1 MTMWLPS
8 LTDRPGPKYLRIA
21 DALSEDIYA
30 GRLAAGDR
38 LPTHRDLAWN
48 LGVTVGTV
56 SRAYAEAERRG
67 LLVGEVGRGSYVK
80 AGARSTATLA
90 MPDPGGPAT
99 IELGINK
106 PAAALSSPE
115 FAAAMTALAQS
126 GDLDML
132 MNYQPHTGR
141 WDHRAAGAEW
151 IARRGLKVDA
161 GQVMLISGA
170 EHGIA
175 AALMGLT
182 DPGDVVLVEELT
194 WSGTRALGSLQR
206 LSLKPVA
213 MDQHGLIPEALDA
226 ACRASGARMLY
237 TMPTIHNPTTVLMP
251 ADRRAEIAEI
261 ARNHGLTIVEDDVY
275 GMLAADAP
283 PPLSAYAPERSIYIT
298 SASKSLAPCLRIGYA
313 AVPLDRT
320 GRFTATSRALNWMA
334 PPVEAEILSRWIR
347 SGVADEL
354 AERIRAD
361 AVARLKV
368 TSRILEGFTFKA
380 TPGAFHIWLEL
391 PEPWRAQDVVGAAR
405 ARGVSMTSTEL
416 FVPGRAETPHA
427 LRISICATRTHAE
440 LESGLSAVAELL
452 RQAPEPCL
460 AVA

>member
-8 LTDRPGPKYLRIA
+8 LNDRPGPKYLRIA

-38 LPTHRDLAWN
+38 LPTHRDLAWH

-106 PAAALSSPE
+106 PPAALSAPD
-115 FAAAMTALAQS
+115 FATAMTSLAQS
-126 GDLDML
+126 GDLEML

-151 IARRGLKVDA
+151 IARRNLQVDA

-175 AALMGLT
+175 ASLMGLT

-213 MDQHGLIPEALDA
+213 IDEHGLIPEALDA

-251 ADRRAEIAEI
+251 AERRAEIAEI
-261 ARNHGLTIVEDDVY
+261 ARTHGLTIVEDDVY

-283 PPLSAYAPERSIYIT
+283 PPISAYAPERSIYIT
-298 SASKSLAPCLRIGYA
+298 SGSKSIAPCLRIGYA
-313 AVPLDRT
+313 AVPVDRT
-320 GRFTATSRALNWMA
+320 GRFTAAARALNWMA
-334 PPVEAEILSRWIR
+334 PPIEAEIMSRWIR
-347 SGVADEL
+347 SGTADEMTD
-354 AERIRAD
+354 RIRTD
-361 AVARLKV
+361 AVARL
-368 TSRILEGFTFKA
+368 RIAERMLAGFSFKA
-380 TPGAFHIWLEL
+380 TPGGFHIWLSL
-391 PEPWRAQDVVGAAR
+391 PEPWRAQDLVAAAR
-405 ARGVSMTSTEL
+405 DRGVSMTSTEL
-416 FVPGRAETPHA
+416 FVPGRAETPHS
-427 LRISICATRTHAE
+427 LRVSICATRTHAE
-440 LESGLSAVAELL
+440 LERGLGALVELL
-452 RQAPEPCL
+452 RQSPEPCL

>member
-8 LTDRPGPKYLRIA
+8 LNDRPGPKYLRIA
-21 DALSEDIYA
+21 DALSEDVYA
-30 GRLAAGDR
+30 GRMAPGDR
-38 LPTHRDLAWN
+38 LPTHRELAWR

-90 MPDPGGPAT
+90 MPDAGGPAM
-99 IELGINK
+99 IDLGINK
-106 PAAALSSPE
+106 PAAALSTPE
-115 FAAAMTALAQS
+115 FATAMTAMAQS
-126 GDLDML
+126 GDLETL

-151 IARRGLKVDA
+151 IARRNLEVDA
-161 GQVMLISGA
+161 SQVMLISGA

-206 LSLKPVA
+206 LTLKPVA
-213 MDQHGLIPEALDA
+213 IDQHGLIPEALDA
-226 ACRASGARMLY
+226 ACRASAARMLY
-237 TMPTIHNPTTVLMP
+237 TMPTVHNPTTVVMP
-251 ADRRAEIAEI
+251 AGRREQIAEI
-261 ARNHGLTIVEDDVY
+261 ARTHGLTIVEDDVY
-275 GMLAADAP
+275 GMLAKDAP

-298 SASKSLAPCLRIGYA
+298 SASKSLAPCFRVGYA

-320 GRFTATSRALNWMA
+320 GRFTAAARALNWMA
-334 PPVEAEILSRWIR
+334 PPIEAEILTRWIR
-347 SGVADEL
+347 SGVADQVT
-354 AERIRAD
+354 ERIRAD
-361 AVARLKV
+361 AVARLAIAA
-368 TSRILEGFTFKA
+368 RALEGFTFQA
-380 TPGAFHIWLEL
+380 TPGGFHLWLDL
-391 PEPWRAQDVVGAAR
+391 PEPWRAQDMVGAAR
-405 ARGVSMTSTEL
+405 ERGVSMTSTEL

-427 LRISICATRTHAE
+427 IRISICGTRTHAE
-440 LESGLSAVAELL
+440 LRRGLSVVADML
-452 RQAPEPCL
+452 QQSPEPCL